1 MRPQVFCFPYA
12 GGSARA
18 YVPLKQ
24 ALGQVADL
32 HLVELPGRGA
42 RIRDRPV
49 DRLTP
54 LLDDLVPALLPHLDQ
69 PIVLFGHSLG
79 ALLAFETA
87 RLLRRRHGR
96 VPARL
101 IVSGHRAPH
110 LPMREAEIHHLPDD
124 AFVARLRELNGT
136 PEEALRNADLMRMLL
151 PALRAD
157 FTVSERYRLSP
168 GEPLDCPIS
177 VYGGTKDPDIPVADL
192 HAWARHTKRRCRVD
206 MFAGDHF
213 FLHTEETALIKA
225 LCRDLRS
232 SEALRGDPVR
242 QGGEEPDPAEQGRDS
257 RFAVTA
263 MRRPRSTRM
272 G

>member
-18 YVPLKQ
+18 YVSLRQ
-24 ALGQVADL
+24 ALREVADL
-32 HLVELPGRGA
+32 HLIELPGRGG
-42 RIRDRPV
+42 RIRDRPT
-49 DRLTP
+49 DRLAP

-79 ALLAFETA
+79 AVLAFEIA
-87 RLLRRRHGR
+87 RLLRRRHGT

-110 LPMREAEIHHLPDD
+110 LPLREAEIHHLSDD

-136 PEEALRNADLMRMLL
+136 PEEVLRNEDLMRMLL

-157 FTVSERYRLSP
+157 FTVSERYRFSP
-168 GEPLDCPIS
+168 DDPLDCPIS
-177 VYGGTKDPDIPVADL
+177 VYGGTKDPDIPVTDL
-192 HAWARHTKRRCRVD
+192 HAWSWHTTRRCRVD
-206 MFAGDHF
+206 LFTGDHF
-213 FLHTEETALIKA
+213 FLHTQEAALIKA

-232 SEALRGDPVR
+232 PEAAPSAR
-242 QGGEEPDPAEQGRDS
+242 AGRS
-257 RFAVTA
+257 RA
-263 MRRPRSTRM
+263 RM